1 VRLWARAHGEDVRHD
16 VWHYAGGHWRAECL
30 LDRLALDV
38 AAVLPAAEAR
48 AAGDGTVNTS
58 DEVPLYLV
66 RFGAD
71 GRPAE
76 VGELDES
83 ELVGSSSRDADD
95 TDWDDEDG

>member
-1 VRLWARAHGEDVRHD
+1 
-16 VWHYAGGHWRAECL
+16 
-30 LDRLALDV
+30 
-38 AAVLPAAEAR
+38 
-48 AAGDGTVNTS
+48 
-58 DEVPLYLV
+58 VPLYLV

-95 TDWDDEDG
+95 TDWDGEEG